1 MLASY
6 NLFHTSTSV
15 ASSFPAIN
23 IYLFSKNKYSL
34 HKIDQNKSL
43 DGGRDGEHEEKI

>member
-15 ASSFPAIN
+15 GSSFPAIK
-23 IYLFSKNKYSL
+23 YLFSKNKYSL